1 MGTKKG
7 GLIVFHP
14 DLRSV
19 CGGEEFRRLPR
30 TRSAVVCSISHGA
43 CVDQVHGVV
52 RDIHDE
58 GARVRPDCDTRAING
73 LVELDVGGR
82 KFLAKLAWKNEREI
96 GLHFVAD
103 LTDEQDKLVRTLREG
118 LAAMKRA

>member
-1 MGTKKG
+1 M
-7 GLIVFHP
+7 FHP

-19 CGGEEFRRLPR
+19 CGGEEFRSLPR
-30 TRSAVVCSISHGA
+30 IRSALVCLLSHGTF
-43 CVDQVHGVV
+43 VEQVHGVV

-58 GARVRPDCDTRAING
+58 GARVRLHCDTRAING

-82 KFLAKLAWKNEREI
+82 KFLANLAWKNDREI

-103 LTDEQDKLVRTLREG
+103 LTDEQEKSVRSLRDS